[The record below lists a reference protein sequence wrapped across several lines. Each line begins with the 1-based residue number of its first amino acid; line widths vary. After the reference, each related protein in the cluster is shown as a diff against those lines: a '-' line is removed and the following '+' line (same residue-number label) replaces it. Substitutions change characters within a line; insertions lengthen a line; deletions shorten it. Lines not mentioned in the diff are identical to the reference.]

1 MKTVEQIKDE
11 YAKEQGYI
19 DYKNLV
25 FTVISTHPNAS
36 ACNLILSYENVVIQ
50 LIEDELKKHQA
61 EQINMY
67 KECLE
72 LFLTTD
78 KWDEATLFL
87 STYGSVLAKDLSN
100 KENIK

>member
-1 MKTVEQIKDE
+1 MEIEEIKTNYAVEH
-11 YAKEQGYI
+11 GYI
-19 DYKNLV
+19 NYKEILWEYKV
-25 FTVISTHPNAS
+25 DKIDIDKFLEHENA
-36 ACNLILSYENVVIQ
+36 VIQ
-50 LIEDELKKHQA
+50 LIEDGLKKYQA

-72 LFLTTD
+72 LFLPTD

-87 STYGSVLAKDLSN
+87 STYGSGLAKDLSN